1 MTWFLPKNTR
11 MKKNDVISPE
21 KCGNRKKWR
30 EISQKIEK
38 QKKMKYNL
46 ENDSIGDDEERLP
59 LSSNKKKRNVFI
71 RLDKENENNV
81 NNNLLDNNLVD
92 ENTLP
97 IATVKRK
104 DELNEN
110 RGKFKKFKRI
120 QNTSQ

>member
-1 MTWFLPKNTR
+1 
-11 MKKNDVISPE
+11 
-21 KCGNRKKWR
+21 
-30 EISQKIEK
+30 
-38 QKKMKYNL
+38 MKYNL